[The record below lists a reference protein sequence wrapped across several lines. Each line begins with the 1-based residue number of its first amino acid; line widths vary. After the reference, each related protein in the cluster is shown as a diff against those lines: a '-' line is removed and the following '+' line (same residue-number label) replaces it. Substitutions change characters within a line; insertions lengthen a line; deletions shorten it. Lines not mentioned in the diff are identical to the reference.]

1 MPTEFP
7 GTSFSCI
14 SIFPNRY
21 SFLDWKPEPEALSR
35 ERVRSC
41 PLLRILALPSPQ
53 VISKS
58 WYKLPTEA
66 TTKEPSRRDTK
77 SNFGERF
84 EVEGEAIECEYRYEK
99 WGEVWSVEVRRMVW
113 VRGVL

>member
-1 MPTEFP
+1 MPAELP

-21 SFLDWKPEPEALSR
+21 SFLDWKPEPEVLSR
-35 ERVRSC
+35 ERVRSS
-41 PLLRILALPSPQ
+41 PLLSILARPSPQ

-66 TTKEPSRRDTK
+66 TTKEPSRRETK
-77 SNFGERF
+77 NNFGERF
-84 EVEGEAIECEYRYEK
+84 QVEGEAIECEFRDEK
-99 WGEVWSVEVRRMVW
+99 WK
-113 VRGVL
+113 

>member
-1 MPTEFP
+1 MPAEFP

-21 SFLDWKPEPEALSR
+21 SFLDWKPEPEAVSR

-66 TTKEPSRRDTK
+66 TTKEPSRRESK

-84 EVEGEAIECEYRYEK
+84 EVEGEAIECEYRDEK
-99 WGEVWSVEVRRMVW
+99 WGEVWSVEVSRIVW
-113 VRGVL
+113 LRGVL

>member
-1 MPTEFP
+1 MPAEFP

-14 SIFPNRY
+14 SIFPNIY
-21 SFLDWKPEPEALSR
+21 SFLDWKPDPEVLSR

-41 PLLRILALPSPQ
+41 PLSRILALPSPQ

-58 WYKLPTEA
+58 LCKLPTEA
-66 TTKEPSRRDTK
+66 ITKDPNKTESK

-84 EVEGEAIECEYRYEK
+84 EVEGEAIE
-99 WGEVWSVEVRRMVW
+99 
-113 VRGVL
+113 